1 MCCRYYILPQGVEW
15 DPIREGAEHAR
26 LMERF
31 RAAGA
36 KLTLAGEVRPT
47 DLAPVLAT
55 DRGGGQSWFPMR
67 WGFRLDGARG
77 GPLINARVETAGEKP
92 SFREAWRS
100 HRCAVPATGYYEWE
114 RLKDGNGRTRT
125 GTRYAVTRPGAPLLW
140 LCGLYRI
147 EAGLPV
153 FVILTRPPSEALA
166 RIHDRMPLILPD
178 QLIRDWIDPAASPEA
193 LLPLACTA
201 LRAAAQQE

>member
-55 DRGGGQSWFPMR
+55 DRSGGLQCA
-67 WGFRLDGARG
+67 RL
-77 GPLINARVETAGEKP
+77 L
-92 SFREAWRS
+92 SF
-100 HRCAVPATGYYEWE
+100 
-114 RLKDGNGRTRT
+114 D
-125 GTRYAVTRPGAPLLW
+125 
-140 LCGLYRI
+140 
-147 EAGLPV
+147 
-153 FVILTRPPSEALA
+153 
-166 RIHDRMPLILPD
+166 
-178 QLIRDWIDPAASPEA
+178 
-193 LLPLACTA
+193 
-201 LRAAAQQE
+201 